1 MARLT
6 QDNSLVKQ
14 RADMLQH
21 QLEYVQDRNEE
32 RERELESL
40 RYQHVELST
49 ASDQKATVGQ
59 LQQQILTMKVVIYMC
74 TCRIMHCISVSLHN
88 DYNYT
93 CTCKIVYM
101 YYCIHVLLY
110 TCIIVYM
117 YYCIHVFF
125 LLFLLY
131 ITC

>member
-6 QDNSLVKQ
+6 RDNSQVKQ

-49 ASDQKATVGQ
+49 ASDQKATIGQ
-59 LQQQILTMKVVIYMC
+59 LQQQILTMKVVIYIYMYMYMY
-74 TCRIMHCISVSLHN
+74 ILCIVFLQ
-88 DYNYT
+88 
-93 CTCKIVYM
+93 VYM
-101 YYCIHVLLY
+101 YMYILYCIHVWP
-110 TCIIVYM
+110 
-117 YYCIHVFF
+117 

-131 ITC
+131 IHSVYM